1 MEMSIIIIIFTKNLN
16 YFQIMCYSV
25 YSTVCEDYMELLEE
39 ISEHH
44 KNKEYRPV
52 VVLIIKNQASEYLIV
67 QSVKGIKPWSF
78 PQGGI
83 ENGEVPED
91 ALFREIEEEV
101 GIKENELNLLLKNF
115 FYKTVDAPSD
125 RKDKRGFTKG
135 KAYYFN
141 YCKYT
146 GSPELTLQ
154 EEELNNYEWVNFDR
168 LVELLKLGR
177 KEKLNMTLEAIKLLE
192 NL

>member
-1 MEMSIIIIIFTKNLN
+1 M
-16 YFQIMCYSV
+16 
-25 YSTVCEDYMELLEE
+25 DLLAE

-52 VVLIIKNQASEYLIV
+52 VVLVIKNKDNNYLIV
-67 QSVKGIKPWSF
+67 QSIKGIKPWSF

-83 ENGEVPED
+83 EDGEIPYD

-101 GIKENELNLLLKNF
+101 GIKAEELTILSKNF
-115 FYKTVDAPSD
+115 FYKIVNAPND

-141 YCKYT
+141 YCEYS
-146 GSPELTLQ
+146 GSSDLTLQ
-154 EEELNNYEWVNFDR
+154 EEEINSYEWVNLKR
-168 LVELLKLGR
+168 LTELLKLGR
-177 KEKLNMTLEAIKLLE
+177 KEKLDMTLEAIKILE
-192 NL
+192 EI